1 MTDLRELLREARDDL
16 LAWSSAGLPSDSI
29 AEKRTLDLTHR
40 IDAALAQPPDAK
52 PVALEEIILQIV
64 RKELHQYYVSV
75 PTYGCLFIERG
86 DRK

>member
-1 MTDLRELLREARDDL
+1 MSESAREWLTLAREAGFDGMHENHPYGENFARL
-16 LAWSSAGLPSDSI
+16 IALARNSV
-29 AEKRTLDLTHR
+29 
-40 IDAALAQPPDAK
+40 AQPPDAK

-75 PTYGCLFIERG
+75 PTQGCLFIQRG